1 MASQPTFSPAL
12 RIILLLAGGAIV
24 LWGMSQYAAY
34 VLSVSFAVL
43 IALAADPLVNWLRG
57 KGLGRGAVLA
67 ISLVV
72 VYVVLTALGLLLVY
86 GVAQFLRELPTYAQQ
101 AQELTAQLQAGLQSL
116 GLESAGSE
124 AIAGQA
130 DPSKPLNWF
139 GDLLA
144 SLGSAVGNITT
155 LILLTTFLFVDI
167 ILWPDRLAET
177 ARRGQSYARR
187 LADFMVDLRQYI
199 VVMVIVGACIGAL
212 NTVMFY
218 LFDVPYAVLWGVL
231 SGILNFIPFIGF
243 WLGLIPPLILT
254 LLEFGPQRALV
265 LAILYVAINGFVQNV
280 IQPKLVVTRL
290 NLTPFMNLVSATFWP
305 LVLGPA
311 GAIVGVPLTMAVRAL
326 ILDADPT
333 VRWLADLTSSKL
345 PDLPSQPEPATF
357 DQPHPVAEA
366 PLEPGQ
372 RWD

>member
-1 MASQPTFSPAL
+1 MIPSPGLSPAL
-12 RIILLLAGGAIV
+12 RIVLLLAGGSVA

-34 VLSVSFAVL
+34 VLSFSFAIL
-43 IALAADPLVNWLRG
+43 IALAADPLVNWLRR
-57 KGLGRGAVLA
+57 KGLGRGAILA

-72 VYVVLTALGLLLVY
+72 VYVVLALLGLLVVY
-86 GVAQFLRELPTYAQQ
+86 GVAQFLRELPTYTQQ
-101 AQELTAQLQAGLQSL
+101 AQQLTAQLQAALEGL
-116 GLESAGSE
+116 GLESAGSA

-130 DPSKPLNWF
+130 DPSRPLNWI

-144 SLGSAVGNITT
+144 SLGSALGNATT

-167 ILWPDRLAET
+167 VLWPGRLAET
-177 ARRGQSYARR
+177 ARRGHSYARR

-199 VVMVIVGACIGAL
+199 VVMVIIGACIGAL
-212 NTVMFY
+212 NTVMFL

-265 LAILYVAINGFVQNV
+265 LMILYVAINGFVQNV
-280 IQPKLVVTRL
+280 IQPKLVLTRL
-290 NLTPFMNLVSATFWP
+290 SLTPFMDLLSATFWP

-311 GAIVGVPLTMAVRAL
+311 GAIIGVPLTMAVRAL
-326 ILDADPT
+326 ILDVDPAT
-333 VRWLADLTSSKL
+333 RWLADLTSSKL
-345 PDLPSQPEPATF
+345 PDLPPPAEDEVKET
-357 DQPHPVAEA
+357 A
-366 PLEPGQ
+366 
-372 RWD
+372 

>member
-1 MASQPTFSPAL
+1 MTSQPVLSPAM
-12 RIILLLAGGAIV
+12 RILLLLAGGAVV
-24 LWGMSQYAAY
+24 LWGMSQYASY
-34 VLSVSFAVL
+34 VLSVTFAVL

-57 KGLGRGAVLA
+57 KGVHRGAVLA
-67 ISLVV
+67 IALVV
-72 VYVVLTALGLLLVY
+72 VYVVLALLGLLIVY
-86 GVAQFLRELPTYAQQ
+86 GVAQFLQQLPTYTEQ
-101 AQELTAQLQAGLQSL
+101 AQALTAQLQAALQSL
-116 GLESAGSE
+116 GLERAGSA

-130 DPSKPLNWF
+130 DLSQPLNWI

-144 SLGSAVGNITT
+144 SLGSVLGNAVT
-155 LILLTTFLFVDI
+155 LILLTTFLFVDVV
-167 ILWPDRLAET
+167 LWPGRLAET

-187 LADFMVDLRQYI
+187 LAEFMVDLRQYI
-199 VVMVIVGACIGAL
+199 VVMVIVGTCIGAL

-218 LFDVPYAVLWGVL
+218 LFGVPSAALWGVL

-265 LAILYVAINGFVQNV
+265 LVILYVAINGFVQNV
-280 IQPKLVVTRL
+280 IQPRLVVTRL

-326 ILDADPT
+326 ILDVDPAT
-333 VRWLADLTSSKL
+333 RWLADLTSSKL
-345 PDLPSQPEPATF
+345 PDLPPAGEPPTP
-357 DQPHPVAEA
+357 DQ
-366 PLEPGQ
+366 
-372 RWD
+372 

>member
-1 MASQPTFSPAL
+1 MTSQPVLSPAM
-12 RIILLLAGGAIV
+12 RIVLLLAGASV
-24 LWGMSQYAAY
+24 ALWGMSQYASY
-34 VLSVSFAVL
+34 ILSVTFAIL

-67 ISLVV
+67 ISLLV
-72 VYVVLTALGLLLVY
+72 VYVVLTLLGLLVVY
-86 GVAQFLRELPTYAQQ
+86 GVAQFLSELPTYTQQ
-101 AQELTAQLQAGLQSL
+101 AQQLTGQLQAALESL
-116 GLESAGSE
+116 GLASAGSA

-130 DPSKPLNWF
+130 DPSKPLNWI

-144 SLGSAVGNITT
+144 SLGSAVGSVTT

-167 ILWPDRLAET
+167 VLWPGRLAET

-199 VVMVIVGACIGAL
+199 VVMVIVGTCIGAL
-212 NTVMFY
+212 NTLMFY
-218 LFDVPYAVLWGVL
+218 LFGVPSAVLWGVL

-243 WLGLIPPLILT
+243 WLGLIPPAILT
-254 LLEFGPQRALV
+254 LLEFGPQRMLF

-326 ILDADPT
+326 ILDVDPAT
-333 VRWLADLTSSKL
+333 RWLADLTSSKL
-345 PDLPSQPEPATF
+345 PDLPPTAKEEVNDIRIRA
-357 DQPHPVAEA
+357 
-366 PLEPGQ
+366 
-372 RWD
+372 